1 MECCDWSLMEQQ
13 QPADGRMGRNAA
25 EQAAELETERVRK
38 VYQIHEY
45 NNRRVEKIREGYIP
59 DH

>member
-1 MECCDWSLMEQQ
+1 MDCCDEGKDCRNLLLTGWKLSGT
-13 QPADGRMGRNAA
+13 GRQSRDRMR
-25 EQAAELETERVRK
+25 ERK

-45 NNRRVEKIREGYIP
+45 YNRRVEKIREGHIP

>member
-1 MECCDWSLMEQQ
+1 MKRLQESVTDRLGTIRNRQSR
-13 QPADGRMGRNAA
+13 DRMR
-25 EQAAELETERVRK
+25 ERK

-45 NNRRVEKIREGYIP
+45 YNRRVEKIREGHIP

>member
-1 MECCDWSLMEQQ
+1 MEQE

-38 VYQIHEY
+38 VNQIHEY

>member
-1 MECCDWSLMEQQ
+1 MEQQ
-13 QPADGRMGRNAA
+13 QPADGRMGRKAA

-45 NNRRVEKIREGYIP
+45 YNKKKKKIREGLIP
-59 DH
+59 DD